1 MSEWLQGEGEGEQ
14 YADTST
20 THVHQFPKKNSYIN
34 HHILNHN
41 NLKETK
47 MNNLVNNFLTS
58 FFPSILDKFKWLS
71 NFQNLMSLLIF
82 HMLSVES

>member
-1 MSEWLQGEGEGEQ
+1 MFCKCKLMNEWLQGEGEGEGEQ

-58 FFPSILDKFKWLS
+58 FFPSILDKFK
-71 NFQNLMSLLIF
+71 
-82 HMLSVES
+82 